1 MRRNWK
7 TVFLAAAAFGLA
19 TCAVRA
25 ADPPAA
31 AASAAVRRAAD
42 EYWQFLARESVTI
55 RTREGLP
62 VDRLPD
68 VSLAHAEANAAF
80 GKSLLAG
87 LASVKENE
95 LTHED
100 ALTLAILRREAQQLG
115 EVPKY
120 YWLTFPVTPYPF
132 QFIGVHPVFASH
144 PFRDKADADHYLA
157 LLGQYPGFLRAL
169 EEKLREQARR
179 GIVIAKEEI
188 PLAAGAF
195 GAAGKKKDPSLFWV
209 QAEPRRKLAP
219 AEGEAF
225 ETRLVGGNAS
235 KVGPRGR
242 VLIAV

>member
-19 TCAVRA
+19 TSAVRA

-55 RTREGLP
+55 RVREGLP

-87 LASVKENE
+87 LASVKDSE
-95 LTHED
+95 LAHED
-100 ALTLAILRREAQQLG
+100 ALTLAILRKEAQQLG

-120 YWLTFPVTPYPF
+120 YWLTFPVTPYTF

-195 GAAGKKKDPSLFWV
+195 GAAGKEKDQIHRKRARRERRGAQRMSLGH
-209 QAEPRRKLAP
+209 ELAP
-219 AEGEAF
+219 
-225 ETRLVGGNAS
+225 RWN
-235 KVGPRGR
+235 
-242 VLIAV
+242 